1 MKMLRFDSKRSSQA
15 STCCGTLCKD
25 CPRVV
30 RRLPPRRCRSRSRGM
45 MAAGTNLV
53 MMMMVMTMMMVTM
66 MMTMMM
72 MMVEIVEVEAAGT
85 NLPVGAPPADTWGF
99 HEYSLNGEGLLII
112 DLYNK

>member
-1 MKMLRFDSKRSSQA
+1 
-15 STCCGTLCKD
+15 
-25 CPRVV
+25 
-30 RRLPPRRCRSRSRGM
+30 M

-53 MMMMVMTMMMVTM
+53 MR
-66 MMTMMM
+66 MTMMM
-72 MMVEIVEVEAAGT
+72 MMVMVKIVEVEAAGT

>member
-1 MKMLRFDSKRSSQA
+1 
-15 STCCGTLCKD
+15 
-25 CPRVV
+25 
-30 RRLPPRRCRSRSRGM
+30 M

>member
-1 MKMLRFDSKRSSQA
+1 
-15 STCCGTLCKD
+15 
-25 CPRVV
+25 
-30 RRLPPRRCRSRSRGM
+30 M

-53 MMMMVMTMMMVTM
+53 MI
-66 MMTMMM
+66 MMTLMMM
-72 MMVEIVEVEAAGT
+72 MMVKIVEVEAAGT

>member
-1 MKMLRFDSKRSSQA
+1 
-15 STCCGTLCKD
+15 
-25 CPRVV
+25 
-30 RRLPPRRCRSRSRGM
+30 M

-53 MMMMVMTMMMVTM
+53 MMMVMMRMM
-66 MMTMMM
+66 MMM
-72 MMVEIVEVEAAGT
+72 MMVKIVEVEAAGT

>member
-53 MMMMVMTMMMVTM
+53 MR
-66 MMTMMM
+66 MTMMM
-72 MMVEIVEVEAAGT
+72 MMVMVKIVEVEAAGT

>member
-25 CPRVV
+25 CQRVV

-45 MAAGTNLV
+45 MAAGTNLMVMMV
-53 MMMMVMTMMMVTM
+53 MMMMVK
-66 MMTMMM
+66 
-72 MMVEIVEVEAAGT
+72 IVEVEAAGT

>member
-1 MKMLRFDSKRSSQA
+1 
-15 STCCGTLCKD
+15 
-25 CPRVV
+25 
-30 RRLPPRRCRSRSRGM
+30 M

-53 MMMMVMTMMMVTM
+53 MMMVMMR
-66 MMTMMM
+66 MTMMM
-72 MMVEIVEVEAAGT
+72 MMVMVKIVEVEAAGT

>member
-1 MKMLRFDSKRSSQA
+1 
-15 STCCGTLCKD
+15 
-25 CPRVV
+25 
-30 RRLPPRRCRSRSRGM
+30 M

-99 HEYSLNGEGLLII
+99 HEYSLNGTFDYRSI
-112 DLYNK
+112 